1 MKHHKT
7 PFLSIVMRYAL
18 PSIQSK
24 IVQFLHLWFLHEIGQ
39 AVPACTI
46 ILGAPYLE
54 LEVTLYHTIIIS
66 LSFA

>member
-7 PFLSIVMRYAL
+7 PFLSIVMSYAL

-24 IVQFLHLWFLHEIGQ
+24 IVQFPHLWFLHEIGQ
-39 AVPACTI
+39 AGRAPAPY

-54 LEVTLYHTIIIS
+54 LEVTLY